1 MAYHVT
7 LDNRPPFK
15 LEDFAIHC
23 NEDLQKGAALVYDG
37 CHWRLV
43 NLGEIAEDLPELI
56 EEFKNLK
63 EELESEIEEAE
74 EKIDEAVAKVEEVA
88 ASNPEKVKFITIQM
102 DGDTSTTVYD
112 DFITADSDVILT
124 RISWEP
130 SWIIETYVNTGYV
143 EVRSSEDETWTVRLR
158 ISKPWTP

>member
-43 NLGEIAEDLPELI
+43 NLGEIAEDLPEII
-56 EEFKNLK
+56 EELKNIR
-63 EELESEIEEAE
+63 EDLEREISEAE
-74 EKIDEAVAKVEEVA
+74 ERIDQALERAEEIA
-88 ASNPEKVKFITIQM
+88 AANPEKVKFITFQM
-102 DGDTSTTVYD
+102 DWDKSTTIYD
-112 DFITADSDVILT
+112 DFITSDSDVILT
-124 RISWEP
+124 WISWEP
-130 SWIIETYVNTGYV
+130 SGIVETYVNTWYV